1 MEKYLWT
8 AFELAVNLFQGF
20 LFMYFTFGVL
30 EYKSARINPKIPF
43 IAGSLAYFATVTLFN
58 YLTYFEGLA
67 AFAYSLIVFIVAI
80 LFFKGSLLKKLVVSI
95 IPTSCVVLATTC
107 AFNIISL
114 IFNQKIADM
123 MSQSTV
129 YRLAVVVLANSLFF
143 LFLFVI
149 KKLFQHHN
157 IKLTGT
163 EWIMTASMFSISII
177 IIALLFF
184 VIFSG
189 IGKINEIYIWI
200 SIMLIIAIN
209 ITVYYLMVQL
219 NKKHGLELEH
229 TLLKQ
234 QYSFQMKSMQEVKK
248 QYEILQKTRHDFNN
262 SLRIIQALNDKC
274 NTSGID
280 QYISEYLESQS
291 KSIHLISTDNEYVNA
306 IINSKLSQAESE
318 KIKVKVSA
326 ISDISCVA
334 NIDLCN
340 IIGNMFDNAIEA
352 CKKCDKNRII
362 NFDISKDN
370 EYIVIF
376 MMNSIPGSVLKE
388 NPELDTDK
396 KDKLR
401 HGYGTKIIKEL
412 AEKHHGFA
420 DFYEQDGFFC
430 CNVCLMLE

>member
-30 EYKSARINPKIPF
+30 EYKSAHINPKIPF
-43 IAGSLAYFATVTLFN
+43 IAGSLAYFATVALFN
-58 YLTYFEGLA
+58 YITYFEGIA
-67 AFAYSLIVFIVAI
+67 AFTYSLIVFILAI
-80 LFFKGSLLKKLVVSI
+80 LFFKDSLLKKLVVSI
-95 IPTSCVVLATTC
+95 IPTSCMVLSTTC

-129 YRLAVVVLANSLFF
+129 YRLAVVVIANFLFF

-149 KKLFQHHN
+149 KKLFQHNN

-209 ITVYYLMVQL
+209 ITVYYLLVQL

-234 QYSFQMKSMQEVKK
+234 QYSFQTKSMQEVKK

-274 NTSGID
+274 NTSGVD

-326 ISDISCVA
+326 ISDISCA
-334 NIDLCN
+334 TNIDLCN

-370 EYIVIF
+370 EYTVIF
-376 MMNSIPGSVLKE
+376 MMNSIPNSVLKE

-412 AEKHHGFA
+412 AEKHNGFV